1 MSATLGAWA
10 AALTVAIVLAY
21 EIGRAVAQRRA
32 PERLAPSAHAQLRE
46 EWLRAVS
53 AHPGS
58 EILAVQTLRNSVMS
72 ATMTASTAML
82 GLIGSVTLAAPTL
95 HGAAADG
102 GWGALALTPRLALEL
117 VLMAQLLAS
126 LVASTMAVRYYNH
139 VGFVAAMPVG
149 SPERARWGSTGVQ
162 YVRRAGL
169 LYGWGLRHLVLVAPA
184 LAAIVHPL
192 AGPVTAVV
200 VVAAL
205 VGFDRFD
212 GQPREH

>member
-1 MSATLGAWA
+1 MSATLAAWA
-10 AALTVAIVLAY
+10 AALTVAIVLVY

-32 PERLAPSAHAQLRE
+32 PDRMAPSAHARLRE
-46 EWLRAVS
+46 EWLLAVS
-53 AHPGS
+53 AHAGS

-95 HGAAADG
+95 HGAATDG
-102 GWGALALTPRLALEL
+102 DWNTLVITPRLALEL

-126 LVASTMAVRYYNH
+126 LIASTMSVRYYNH
-139 VGFVAAMPVG
+139 VGFIAAMPVG
-149 SPERARWGSTGVQ
+149 SPERVRWQGAGVR

-184 LAAIVHPL
+184 LAGIVHPM

-200 VVAAL
+200 VVAVL
-205 VGFDRFD
+205 LGFDRFGRD
-212 GQPREH
+212 